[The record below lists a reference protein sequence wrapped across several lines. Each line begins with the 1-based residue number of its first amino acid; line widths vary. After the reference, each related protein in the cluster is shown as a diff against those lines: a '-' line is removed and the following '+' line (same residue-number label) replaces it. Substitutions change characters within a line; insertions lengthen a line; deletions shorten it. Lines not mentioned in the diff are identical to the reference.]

1 MKIAAFE
8 VREDEKEIFERC
20 KNQYLCRI
28 DCSSDVLTPEIAET
42 LSGYDAVTTLGRSI
56 MDAKLLDI
64 LWSVGINAYATRTVG
79 MNHIDVDYAK
89 QIGMQ
94 VANVNYP
101 PTGVADYTIMLML
114 MVIRHFKQ
122 AMWRT
127 HVNDY
132 SLKGLIGREINQMV
146 VGVAGTGNI
155 GCQVIKNLTGFGCRI
170 LAYDKYENQSI
181 KDLVE
186 YVSFDELLVQSD
198 IITLHMPLLK
208 DTYHMIDEVAIQ
220 KMKEQV
226 VLINCARGELMD
238 PSALINGIENQKIG
252 ALGLDVF
259 EGEVGIYHED
269 KRSDIIC
276 NPQMAY
282 LRQFPN
288 VIMTQHMAFYTN
300 VAVENMVE
308 RAIKELCL
316 TKVKNKTATVR

>member
-8 VREDEKEIFERC
+8 VRDDEMEIFQRC
-20 KNQYLCRI
+20 QIQYQCKI
-28 DCSSDVLTPEIAET
+28 DCSSDVLTPEIAEN
-42 LSGYDAVTTLGRSI
+42 LHGYDAVTTLGRSN
-56 MDAKLLDI
+56 MDAKLLDT
-64 LWSVGINAYATRTVG
+64 LLSVGINSYATRTVG

-89 QIGMQ
+89 QIGIQ
-94 VANVNYP
+94 VVNVNYP
-101 PTGVADYTIMLML
+101 PTGVADYTIMLIL
-114 MVIRHFKQ
+114 MAIRHFKQ

-146 VGVAGTGNI
+146 IGVAGTGNI
-155 GCQVIKNLTGFGCRI
+155 GSQVIKNLSGFGCKI

-181 KDLVE
+181 KDMVD
-186 YVSFDELLVQSD
+186 YVSFDELLEQSD
-198 IITLHMPLLK
+198 VITLHMPLLD
-208 DTYHMIDEVAIQ
+208 DTYHMIDSSSIQ
-220 KMKEQV
+220 KMKDQV

-238 PSALINGIENQKIG
+238 PDALIRGIENQKIG

-276 NPQMAY
+276 NPKMAY

-288 VIMTQHMAFYTN
+288 VIMTQHMAFYTD

-308 RAIKELCL
+308 RAVKELCAS
-316 TKVKNKTATVR
+316 KVNL

>member
-8 VREDEKEIFERC
+8 VREDEIEIFKRC
-20 KNQYLCRI
+20 QNQYKCDI
-28 DCSSDVLTPEIAET
+28 HCSSDILTPEIAKT
-42 LSGYDAVTTLGRSI
+42 LRGYDAVTTLGRSNI
-56 MDAKLLDI
+56 DATLLDT
-64 LWSVGINAYATRTVG
+64 LLSVGISAYATRTVG
-79 MNHIDVDYAK
+79 MNHIDVAYAK
-89 QIGMQ
+89 QIGIQ
-94 VANVNYP
+94 VVNVNYP
-101 PTGVADYTIMLML
+101 PNGVADYTIMLML
-114 MVIRHFKQ
+114 MAIRHFKQ

-132 SLKGLIGREINQMV
+132 SLRGLLGREINQMT

-155 GCQVIKNLTGFGCRI
+155 GSQVIKNLSGFGCRI
-170 LAYDKYENQSI
+170 LAYDKNVNESI

-186 YVSFDELLVQSD
+186 YVSFDELLKESD
-198 IITLHMPLLK
+198 IITFHIPLLE
-208 DTYHMIDEVAIQ
+208 DTYHIIDKVAIQ
-220 KMKEQV
+220 KMKDQV

-238 PSALINGIENQKIG
+238 PDALIHGIENQKIG

-276 NPQMAY
+276 NPKMAY

-288 VIMTQHMAFYTN
+288 VIMTQHMAFYTD

-308 RAIKELCL
+308 GAIKELCAI
-316 TKVKNKTATVR
+316 KKDS

>member
-8 VREDEKEIFERC
+8 VREDEMEIFQRC
-20 KNQYLCRI
+20 QFQYECNI
-28 DCSSDVLTPEIAET
+28 DCSSDILTPEIAKT
-42 LSGYDAVTTLGRSI
+42 LHGYDAVTTLGRSN
-56 MDAKLLDI
+56 MDAKLLDT
-64 LWSVGINAYATRTVG
+64 LLSVGINSYATRTVG

-89 QIGMQ
+89 QIGIQ
-94 VANVNYP
+94 VVNVNYP
-101 PTGVADYTIMLML
+101 PTGVADYTIMLIL
-114 MVIRHFKQ
+114 MAIRHFKQ

-146 VGVAGTGNI
+146 IGVLGTGNI
-155 GCQVIKNLTGFGCRI
+155 GSQVIKNLSGFGCKI

-181 KDLVE
+181 KDLVN
-186 YVSFDELLVQSD
+186 YVSFDELLEQSD
-198 IITLHMPLLK
+198 VITLHMPLLD
-208 DTYHMIDEVAIQ
+208 DTYHMIDSSSIH
-220 KMKEQV
+220 KMKDQV

-238 PSALINGIENQKIG
+238 PDALIRGIENQKIG

-276 NPQMAY
+276 NPKMAY

-288 VIMTQHMAFYTN
+288 VIMTQHMAFYTD

-308 RAIKELCL
+308 RAVKELCAI
-316 TKVKNKTATVR
+316 KSDDRG